1 MNPPSVFGNCFYYRR
16 AHRWSEYPLP
26 LDTGPEVTTMSE
38 THFNKLFKGKALS
51 PAKWVKLTAANGLD
65 IPIIGCLYA
74 DIECFGKKLQ
84 GKCVFVL
91 RDDMAEGK
99 SGPAGI
105 LGMNVLGELRNLF
118 CGLEG
123 VQRMDRHRQR
133 VESIL
138 VKIWVENI
146 LVKIGKEE
154 QIGGSDG
161 KIDFVKE
168 AGKRA
173 VVIPP

>member
-1 MNPPSVFGNCFYYRR
+1 
-16 AHRWSEYPLP
+16 
-26 LDTGPEVTTMSE
+26 
-38 THFNKLFKGKALS
+38 
-51 PAKWVKLTAANGLD
+51 
-65 IPIIGCLYA
+65 
-74 DIECFGKKLQ
+74 
-84 GKCVFVL
+84 
-91 RDDMAEGK
+91 
-99 SGPAGI
+99 
-105 LGMNVLGELRNLF
+105 MNVLGELRNLF